1 MRLNGFNAAD
11 VEPATPRGAIPAGKY
26 KCVITASEE
35 KPTRAMTGTK
45 LALTM
50 QVIEG
55 PHQGAYVF
63 DNLNVN
69 NPSATAQEI
78 AQRQL
83 SAICR
88 AVGVYT
94 PQDSSDLHNKPLMV
108 TVKMETSEQYGA
120 QNKVGGY
127 EACEKG
133 AAAAGNGAAA
143 AGAAQAGTASGTA
156 VPPWKR

>member
-1 MRLNGFNAAD
+1 MKLNGFNAANI
-11 VEPATPRGAIPAGKY
+11 EPAAVRGAIPAGKY

-35 KPTRAMTGTK
+35 KPTRAMTGSMLK
-45 LALTM
+45 LSM

-55 PHQGAYVF
+55 PHQGSYVF
-63 DNLNVN
+63 DQLNVN

-78 AQRQL
+78 AERQL

-88 AVGVYT
+88 AVGVFT
-94 PQDSSDLHNKPLMV
+94 PQDSSDLHNKPLIV
-108 TVKMETSEQYGA
+108 TVRVETTQEYGT
-120 QNKVGGY
+120 QNKVSGY

-133 AAAAGNGAAA
+133 AAVSVAAP
-143 AGAAQAGTASGTA
+143 AGAA

>member
-1 MRLNGFNAAD
+1 MRLDGFNAANI
-11 VEPATPRGAIPAGKY
+11 EPAAPRGTLPAGKY

-55 PHQGAYVF
+55 PHQGAYLY

-94 PQDSSDLHNKPLMV
+94 PKESSDLHNKPLMV
-108 TVKMETSEQYGA
+108 TVKVENSEQYGA
-120 QNKVGGY
+120 QNKIAGY
-127 EACEKG
+127 EACEKV
-133 AAAAGNGAAA
+133 ATEATAS
-143 AGAAQAGTASGTA
+143 AGAASSA

>member
-11 VEPATPRGAIPAGKY
+11 IEPAAPRGTLPAGKY

-55 PHQGAYVF
+55 PHQGAYLY

-88 AVGVYT
+88 AVGVLT
-94 PQDSSDLHNKPLMV
+94 PDDSSDLHNKPLMV
-108 TVKMETSEQYGA
+108 TVKVENTEQYGA

-127 EACEKG
+127 SAVEKAG
-133 AAAAGNGAAA
+133 SSVAPVAAAAAPAGN
-143 AGAAQAGTASGTA
+143 A

>member
-1 MRLNGFNAAD
+1 MRLNGFNAAEI
-11 VEPATPRGAIPAGKY
+11 EPAAPRGAIPAGKY
-26 KCVITASEE
+26 KAVITASEE
-35 KPTRAMTGTK
+35 RPTKAMTGTK
-45 LALTM
+45 LALTL
-50 QVIEG
+50 QIIEG
-55 PHQGAYVF
+55 PHQGAYLY

-94 PQDSSDLHNKPLMV
+94 PNDSSDLHNKPLMV
-108 TVKMETSEQYGA
+108 TVKLENSEQYGA
-120 QNKVGGY
+120 QNKVAGY
-127 EACEKG
+127 EACEKAG
-133 AAAAGNGAAA
+133 GAGGGAPMAAAA
-143 AGAAQAGTASGTA
+143 SSA

>member
-11 VEPATPRGAIPAGKY
+11 IEPAAPRGTIPAGKY

-35 KPTRAMTGTK
+35 KPTKAMTGTK
-45 LALTM
+45 LVLSL

-63 DNLNVN
+63 DQLNVN

-94 PQDSSDLHNKPLMV
+94 PNDSSDLHNKPLMV
-108 TVKMETSEQYGA
+108 VVKMENSEQYGA
-120 QNKVGGY
+120 QNKVAGY
-127 EACEKG
+127 EPCEKAG
-133 AAAAGNGAAA
+133 STVAQAAAPS
-143 AGAAQAGTASGTA
+143 ASA

>member
-11 VEPATPRGAIPAGKY
+11 IEPAAPRGTLPAGKY

-55 PHQGAYVF
+55 PHQGAYLY

-94 PQDSSDLHNKPLMV
+94 PNDSSDLHNKPLMV
-108 TVKMETSEQYGA
+108 TVKVENTEQYGA
-120 QNKVGGY
+120 QNKVAGY
-127 EACEKG
+127 EACDKAG
-133 AAAAGNGAAA
+133 GAGGVAPVAAAAALAGN
-143 AGAAQAGTASGTA
+143 A

>member
-1 MRLNGFNAAD
+1 MRLSGFNAAD
-11 VEPATPRGAIPAGKY
+11 IEPAAPRGTIPAGKY

-35 KPTRAMTGTK
+35 RPNRAQTGTVLK
-45 LALTM
+45 LTL

-63 DNLNVN
+63 DQLNVD
-69 NPSATAQEI
+69 NPSPTAVQI

-88 AVGVYT
+88 AVNVYT
-94 PQDSSDLHNKPLMV
+94 PNQSSDLHNKPLLV
-108 TVKMETSEQYGA
+108 TVRVEATENYGA

-127 EACEKG
+127 EPCDK
-133 AAAAGNGAAA
+133 AAEPAGFVTAA
-143 AGAAQAGTASGTA
+143 TASTGAA

>member
-11 VEPATPRGAIPAGKY
+11 IEPSAPRGTIPAGKY
-26 KCVITASEE
+26 KAVITASEE
-35 KPTRAMTGTK
+35 KPTKAMTGTK
-45 LALTM
+45 LALTL
-50 QVIEG
+50 QIIEG
-55 PHQGAYVF
+55 PHQGAYLY

-94 PQDSSDLHNKPLMV
+94 PNDSSDLHNKPLMV
-108 TVKMETSEQYGA
+108 TVKVENTEQYGA
-120 QNKVGGY
+120 QNKVAGY
-127 EACEKG
+127 EACEKVG
-133 AAAAGNGAAA
+133 GAGGGAPVAAA
-143 AGAAQAGTASGTA
+143 SPSA